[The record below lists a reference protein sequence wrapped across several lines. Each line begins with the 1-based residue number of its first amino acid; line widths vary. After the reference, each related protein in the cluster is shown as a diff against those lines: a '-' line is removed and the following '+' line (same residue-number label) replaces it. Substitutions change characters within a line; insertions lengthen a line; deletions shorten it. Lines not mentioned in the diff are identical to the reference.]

1 MKTSV
6 KVFLS
11 LGIGLFVLGLVVAG
25 AGFAMAK
32 GDFSR
37 IFPAVQQLEGTE
49 DFSGEDVTDLVI
61 EDDYNAISFVPS
73 ADEDIHITYYEVEEG
88 DYTFT
93 VADGTLTIAPEKKD
107 WWRNIG
113 IFHYQPKTMVIKV
126 PKTMGSVSVDADAS
140 SFSMEDISLSGNLV
154 IKADAGD
161 VTLNHVGSKSL
172 SVDSSAGS
180 VTLAA
185 VTTGEIQIGADAGRV
200 NFSDVSAG
208 DTAIKTNA
216 GKVDGQNTVFSDL
229 TIESD
234 TGVVVLDTVTG
245 DQVRISTDA
254 GKIEFAKLTVNEG
267 LTMESDFGAIT
278 GTLYG
283 DLSDFTITSRVD
295 TGTNNLPTDY
305 QGGDKTLDVSAS
317 AGTVEIDFLK

>member
-37 IFPAVQQLEGTE
+37 IFPAMQQVEGAE

-61 EDDYNAISFVPS
+61 DDDYNAISFVPS
-73 ADEDIHITYYEVEEG
+73 ADKDIHITYYEVEEG

-113 IFHYQPKTMVIKV
+113 IFHYQPKTMVIEV
-126 PKTMGSVSVDADAS
+126 PKTMGSVSVEADAS
-140 SFSMEDISLSGNLV
+140 SLTMEDVTFAGSLA
-154 IKADAGD
+154 IDADAGD
-161 VTLNHVGSKSL
+161 VTLNHVGSKNL

-180 VTLAA
+180 VTLAT
-185 VTTGEIQIGADAGRV
+185 VTTGKIRISADAGSV
-200 NFSDVSAG
+200 GFTDVSAG
-208 DTAIKTNA
+208 DTTIETSA
-216 GKVDGQNTVFSDL
+216 GKVDGQNAEVADL

-234 TGVVVLDTVTG
+234 AGTVLLDTVTG
-245 DQVRISTDA
+245 DQISILTSA

-267 LTMESDFGAIT
+267 LTIKSDFGAVT
-278 GTLYG
+278 GTLCG
-283 DLSDFTITSRVD
+283 DLSDFTITSQVD
-295 TGTNNLPTDY
+295 AGENNLPTAY

-317 AGTVEIDFLK
+317 AGSVKIDFLK